1 MKHKTILGYSAIGLI
16 LIAVGVAFIKPVS
29 ANSILFRARA
39 ANLNNLSVTF
49 SRSTGTQTVLST
61 NYYYTS
67 GTTSLGNTFY
77 LRNASNV
84 SLGSTYVAAMCGT
97 FDKGNV
103 EPELNFTT
111 SNTSTSGKSLF
122 EFKNI
127 KSISAVSD
135 SANTRSL
142 TVLKSQDG
150 SNWTSA
156 GTLDVTSSGGT
167 NTDVSGA
174 KYIKLTYSDT
184 YTVKLSSFTINYSC
198 SDEPEPEKE
207 LSSISVSGQTTEFTV
222 GDSFEF
228 GGTVTAHYSDSS
240 SADVTSSATFSGYN
254 MSQAGE
260 QSVMVSYTEDN
271 ITKTAN
277 YNIDVSSTGAV
288 TLSGTYNYQSR
299 SVHTDGTDWTGCMTL
314 TFTSNGKCTWR
325 NVRGTSIVYDCKV
338 FFDYVAYSNGTNI
351 ELTMTICDGE
361 DSDKYDYRMQGNPT
375 TSASAFS
382 GGTIDRPA
390 NNGITKAGAGN
401 SGIVSLNKQS
411 LTVSVYQYAN
421 SSYSYY
427 DTFTFSLV
435 S

>member
-1 MKHKTILGYSAIGLI
+1 MKHKRILGYSAIGLT

-49 SRSTGTQTVLST
+49 SRSSGTQTVVSS
-61 NYYYTS
+61 NYYFTS

-111 SNTSTSGKSLF
+111 SNTSTSGTSLF

-127 KSISAVSD
+127 RSISAISD
-135 SANTRSL
+135 SNTSRSI

-156 GTLDVTSSGGT
+156 GTLDVTSSGGS
-167 NTDVSGA
+167 NTDVAGA
-174 KYIKLTYSDT
+174 KYIKLTYSGSW
-184 YTVKLSSFTINYSC
+184 TVKLSSFTINYSC

-228 GGTVTAHYSDSS
+228 GGTVTAHYSDST
-240 SADVTSSATFSGYN
+240 SADVTSSATFSGYD
-254 MSQAGE
+254 MDEEGE
-260 QSVMVSYTEDN
+260 QTVTVSYTEDD
-271 ITKTAN
+271 ITKTTTYDIEVSEAGE
-277 YNIDVSSTGAV
+277 DV
-288 TLSGTYNYQSR
+288 SGTYSGTYTNTLGAIYALTLSLNENGSGTFTAVNTSTESQTNTTSFTWAYEN
-299 SVHTDGTDWTGCMTL
+299 SVLTL
-314 TFTSNGKCTWR
+314 TKTSQNVSTSIRIFTSS
-325 NVRGTSIVYDCKV
+325 GTY
-338 FFDYVAYSNGTNI
+338 ATTNSTGI
-351 ELTMTICDGE
+351 
-361 DSDKYDYRMQGNPT
+361 
-375 TSASAFS
+375 FS
-382 GGTIDRPA
+382 GTILT
-390 NNGITKAGAGN
+390 ITMYTSN
-401 SGIVSLNKQS
+401 
-411 LTVSVYQYAN
+411 Y
-421 SSYSYY
+421 SSSAI
-427 DTFTFSLV
+427 SINL
-435 S
+435 SK